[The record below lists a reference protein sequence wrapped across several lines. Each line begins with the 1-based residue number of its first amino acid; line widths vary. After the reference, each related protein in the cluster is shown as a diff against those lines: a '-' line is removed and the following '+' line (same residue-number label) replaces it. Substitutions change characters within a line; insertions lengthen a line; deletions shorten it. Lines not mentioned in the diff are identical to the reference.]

1 MTATGFIQTFLNISD
16 KNIHA
21 TLKLLGE
28 DCTIPFISRYR
39 KDATGNLDEVQI
51 EQIAKLN
58 AQFEELIKR
67 KESILKSIEEQNALS
82 PELKQRI
89 EESFDLQELEDLY
102 LPYKK
107 RRKTKADTAKEKGL
121 EPLAKMIMS
130 QKPNDLHL
138 LASKYLN
145 PEIASVED
153 ALQGARDIIA
163 EWINENGY
171 VRKNL
176 RRLFQRKAM
185 ISSKVVKAKKDEEAA
200 QKFSQYFE
208 WEENLSR
215 IPSHRILAIL
225 RAETEGFVKTKI
237 EIDKDE
243 ALDLIE
249 NAILKSNNECTDQI
263 IIAISDS
270 YKRLLEP
277 AISNETLQEAKQ
289 KADEKA
295 INIFSE
301 NLRQLL
307 LAPPLGEKKN
317 SCHRSGIQKRL
328 QGSMPR

>member
-1 MTATGFIQTFLNISD
+1 MTATGFIQKFLNISD

-82 PELKQRI
+82 SELKQRI

-107 RRKTKADTAKEKGL
+107 RRKTKADSAKEKGL
-121 EPLAKMIMS
+121 EPLAKIIMS
-130 QKPNDLHL
+130 QKSNDLHS

-145 PEIASVED
+145 SEITSIED

-176 RRLFQRKAM
+176 RRVFQRKAV
-185 ISSKVVKAKKDEEAA
+185 IFSKVVKAKKDEDAA
-200 QKFSQYFE
+200 E
-208 WEENLSR
+208 
-215 IPSHRILAIL
+215 
-225 RAETEGFVKTKI
+225 
-237 EIDKDE
+237 
-243 ALDLIE
+243 
-249 NAILKSNNECTDQI
+249 
-263 IIAISDS
+263 
-270 YKRLLEP
+270 
-277 AISNETLQEAKQ
+277 
-289 KADEKA
+289 
-295 INIFSE
+295 
-301 NLRQLL
+301 
-307 LAPPLGEKKN
+307 
-317 SCHRSGIQKRL
+317 
-328 QGSMPR
+328 

>member
-1 MTATGFIQTFLNISD
+1 MTATGFIQKSLSISD
-16 KNIHA
+16 KNINA

-176 RRLFQRKAM
+176 RRLFLRKAV
-185 ISSKVVKAKKDEEAA
+185 ISSKVVKAKKEEEAS
-200 QKFSQYFE
+200 QKFSKYYE
-208 WEENLSR
+208 
-215 IPSHRILAIL
+215 
-225 RAETEGFVKTKI
+225 
-237 EIDKDE
+237 
-243 ALDLIE
+243 
-249 NAILKSNNECTDQI
+249 
-263 IIAISDS
+263 
-270 YKRLLEP
+270 
-277 AISNETLQEAKQ
+277 
-289 KADEKA
+289 
-295 INIFSE
+295 
-301 NLRQLL
+301 
-307 LAPPLGEKKN
+307 
-317 SCHRSGIQKRL
+317 
-328 QGSMPR
+328 